1 MYPPP
6 RISRW
11 SGTLSSSIM
20 DVESRAG
27 TSSRPEIR
35 GETGR
40 EPVLMKICSP
50 FRRRTVSPS
59 TLTSIS
65 RRPENTA
72 SPRMSSSP
80 SVDSILLSLPDRNSS
95 TMARKRAI
103 VEEFRSGS
111 ESKIES
117 TEGLELIRGEA
128 VFSGLREME
137 VRVEGE
143 TVRRLKGEQI
153 FINAGSRPVS
163 PRISGLEDVP
173 ALDSTSIMELD
184 KVPDHLLILGGGY
197 IGVEFG
203 QMFRRYGAAVTIIQ
217 RGYQLL
223 SREDEDVAKAVAGV
237 LAEDGIRLLFG
248 VETTHAART
257 DGGVALTIRRGEE
270 ESILRG
276 SHLLVATGRV
286 PETDGLALEEAG
298 VEVDEKGFVLVNN
311 GLETSASGIYALGD
325 VKPGPA
331 FTHISYDDFRILR
344 TRLLEGEE
352 AGLEGRMI
360 AYTVFMDPQLGV
372 VGMTEKV
379 ARRAGRDYL
388 VARIPMNWVA
398 RALEMDESRGM
409 MKALV
414 DRSSGSILGAA
425 ILGVEGGELMSL
437 LQVAMMGDL
446 PYTALRDGVF
456 AHPTLAEAMNTLFS
470 RLEEPGPQL

>member
-1 MYPPP
+1 MEFHSD
-6 RISRW
+6 RGKQAMGDAEQFEAVVI
-11 SGTLSSSIM
+11 GTGQGGVPLA
-20 DVESRAG
+20 VALARAG
-27 TSSRPEIR
+27 
-35 GETGR
+35 
-40 EPVLMKICSP
+40 
-50 FRRRTVSPS
+50 
-59 TLTSIS
+59 
-65 RRPENTA
+65 
-72 SPRMSSSP
+72 
-80 SVDSILLSLPDRNSS
+80 
-95 TMARKRAI
+95 RKTAI
-103 VEEFRSGS
+103 VEKGDVGGS
-111 ESKIES
+111 CVN
-117 TEGLELIRGEA
+117 RGCTPTKTMVA
-128 VFSGLREME
+128 GS
-137 VRVEGE
+137 RVAYLARRASDYGGE

-153 FINAGSRPVS
+153 FINTGSLPVS

>member
-1 MYPPP
+1 MGDAEQFEAVV
-6 RISRW
+6 I
-11 SGTLSSSIM
+11 GTGQGGVPLA
-20 DVESRAG
+20 VALARAG
-27 TSSRPEIR
+27 RKTAIVEKGDVGGSCVNRGCTPTKTMVAGSRVAYLARRTSDY
-35 GETGR
+35 GVETG
-40 EPVLMKICSP
+40 PVD
-50 FRRRTVSPS
+50 
-59 TLTSIS
+59 
-65 RRPENTA
+65 
-72 SPRMSSSP
+72 
-80 SVDSILLSLPDRNSS
+80 VDMEKVR
-95 TMARKRAI
+95 ARKRAI

-153 FINAGSRPVS
+153 FINAGSRSVS

>member
-1 MYPPP
+1 MGDAEQFEAVV
-6 RISRW
+6 I
-11 SGTLSSSIM
+11 GTGQGGVPLA
-20 DVESRAG
+20 VALARAG
-27 TSSRPEIR
+27 RKTAIVEKGDVGGSCVNRGCTPTKTMVAGSRVAYLAR
-35 GETGR
+35 RASDYGVETG
-40 EPVLMKICSP
+40 PVD
-50 FRRRTVSPS
+50 
-59 TLTSIS
+59 
-65 RRPENTA
+65 
-72 SPRMSSSP
+72 
-80 SVDSILLSLPDRNSS
+80 VDMEKVR
-95 TMARKRAI
+95 ARKRAI

-153 FINAGSRPVS
+153 FINTGSRPVS

>member
-1 MYPPP
+1 MGDAEQFEAVV
-6 RISRW
+6 I
-11 SGTLSSSIM
+11 GTGQGGVPLA
-20 DVESRAG
+20 VALARAG
-27 TSSRPEIR
+27 RKTAIVEKGDVGGSCVNRGCTPTKTMVAGSRVAYLARRTSDY
-35 GETGR
+35 GVETG
-40 EPVLMKICSP
+40 PVD
-50 FRRRTVSPS
+50 
-59 TLTSIS
+59 
-65 RRPENTA
+65 
-72 SPRMSSSP
+72 
-80 SVDSILLSLPDRNSS
+80 VDMEKVR
-95 TMARKRAI
+95 ARKRAI

-153 FINAGSRPVS
+153 FINTGSRPVS

>member
-1 MYPPP
+1 MGDAEQFEAVV
-6 RISRW
+6 I
-11 SGTLSSSIM
+11 GTGQGGVPLA
-20 DVESRAG
+20 VALARAG
-27 TSSRPEIR
+27 RKTAIVEKGDVGGSCVNRGCTPTKTMVAGSRVAYLAR
-35 GETGR
+35 RASDYGVETG
-40 EPVLMKICSP
+40 PVD
-50 FRRRTVSPS
+50 
-59 TLTSIS
+59 
-65 RRPENTA
+65 
-72 SPRMSSSP
+72 
-80 SVDSILLSLPDRNSS
+80 VDMEKVR
-95 TMARKRAI
+95 ARKRAI

-153 FINAGSRPVS
+153 FINTGSRPVS

-286 PETDGLALEEAG
+286 PETDGLAPEEAG